1 MDEQLDDKCLE
12 EKIDQIFSNSE
23 HKILLD
29 RLSELEEVLN
39 YKFNKR
45 NLIEEALTHSS
56 VILNFSTELE
66 LLGLNECEISKHL
79 KIRGLYSYERLEFL
93 GDAILGQL
101 VTVYLYNPDMQP
113 GILTRLRSANVRNE
127 TLAHVAVKHGLFSYL
142 RFEST
147 DLKEAIEKFTPI
159 AKNEVKHHRS
169 YHSNAPK
176 ALADIVESIAGAV
189 FVDSENS
196 VDKVWKLV
204 QRHLRGTQLQSIR
217 NCVKRRGNP
226 FEYFTYIVDNLLA
239 TVDVFID
246 GELMG
251 SGENEIKKLAK
262 RAAARDTFLNLKVE
276 KRKPLLQPLVDPKT
290 LERHPV
296 AELQELC
303 QREGKSIE
311 YFSYIV
317 DNLLVTVD
325 VFIDGELVA
334 SGENEIKEVAK
345 RAAVTNAFLNLKEYK
360 SVELAQGLPV
370 PGSQN
375 SLRECTPEEPGVSVD
390 LTVREG
396 IIT

>member
-29 RLSELEEVLN
+29 RLNELEEVLN

-79 KIRGLYSYERLEFL
+79 KSRGLCSYERLEFL

-101 VTVYLYNPDMQP
+101 VSVYLYNTHPDMKP

-127 TLAHVAVKHGLFSYL
+127 TLAHVAVKHGFFSYL

-147 DLKEAIEKFTPI
+147 DLKESIEKFTPI

-189 FVDSENS
+189 FVDSGNS
-196 VDKVWKLV
+196 VDKVWKVFEPLLQPLV
-204 QRHLRGTQLQSIR
+204 GPETLERHPVAELQELCQKEGKSI
-217 NCVKRRGNP
+217 
-226 FEYFTYIVDNLLA
+226 EYFTYIVDNLLE

-262 RAAARDTFLNLKVE
+262 RVAARDAFLNLKVE

-290 LERHPV
+290 FERHPV

-317 DNLLVTVD
+317 DSLLVTVD

-334 SGENEIKEVAK
+334 SGENEIKELAK
-345 RAAVTNAFLNLKEYK
+345 TAAVRNAFLNLKVNK
-360 SVELAQGLPV
+360 
-370 PGSQN
+370 QN
-375 SLRECTPEEPGVSVD
+375 L
-390 LTVREG
+390 L
-396 IIT
+396 